1 MTRGL
6 AAAFALEALLAGA
19 IALTALDMR
28 AHARVENLGGVN
40 IWGYR
45 GPVVRTKRADEV
57 RLLVGGGDLAF
68 GWGVA
73 PTETLAPYLRRLVA
87 LDVETGGDDGRI
99 VTATTAAA
107 LGLGPVEYARW
118 LERFGFLRA
127 DALCLVLDPPD
138 LAPARNVF
146 LPDRGSLAFRR
157 FGYSPILPLVLE
169 EKGERIGSRAVRF
182 AGSALAAIDDLTA
195 ARSVPT
201 APPTG
206 AAYLD
211 AIGDAVRAGLRV
223 APTGVVVVVPAPLGD
238 APDYSAVAAQLAS
251 RFEGERR
258 VRVVDLGRHGR
269 LRAAS
274 LRLDGFNFAAAGHSA
289 VAERVAPAVVDLIR
303 VRMGSR

>member
-19 IALTALDMR
+19 IALTALDIR
-28 AHARVENLGGVN
+28 GHARVENLGGVN

-45 GPVVRTKRADEV
+45 GPVVRTKRANEI

-87 LDVETGGDDGRI
+87 LEVEVSGAAGRV

-107 LGLGPVEYARW
+107 RGLAPIDYAAW
-118 LERFGFLRA
+118 LEHFGFLHA

-138 LAPARNVF
+138 RAPARQDF
-146 LPDRGSLAFRR
+146 LPDRGSLVFRR
-157 FGYSPILPLVLE
+157 FGYSPILPLVLQ
-169 EKGERIGSRAVRF
+169 EKGERIGSRTVRL
-182 AGSALAAIDDLTA
+182 AGSALATFDDLMA
-195 ARSVPT
+195 DRSVPVQQ
-201 APPTG
+201 TG

-211 AIGDAVRAGLRV
+211 AIDKAAHAGLRV
-223 APTGVVVVVPAPLGD
+223 APMGVVVVVPAPLAD
-238 APDYSAVAAQLAS
+238 APDYSAVATQLVS

-258 VRVVDLGRHGR
+258 IRVVDLGRDRR
-269 LRAAS
+269 LHDGA
-274 LRLDGFNFAAAGHSA
+274 LRLDGFSFAAAGHSA
-289 VAERVAPAVVDLIR
+289 VAEVVTPAVIEL
-303 VRMGSR
+303 VRAQAGSR

>member
-6 AAAFALEALLAGA
+6 AAAFALEAFLAGA

-87 LDVETGGDDGRI
+87 LDVETAGAGRI
-99 VTATTAAA
+99 VTGTTAGA
-107 LGLGPVEYARW
+107 LGLMPAEYARW
-118 LERFGFLRA
+118 LERFSFLHA
-127 DALCLVLDPPD
+127 DVLCLVLDPPD
-138 LAPARNVF
+138 RTPKRNDF
-146 LPDRGSLAFRR
+146 LPDRGSLVFRR

-169 EKGERIGSRAVRF
+169 EKGERIGSRTVQV

-195 ARSVPT
+195 DRSVP
-201 APPTG
+201 APPATG
-206 AAYLD
+206 AVYLN
-211 AIGDAVRAGLRV
+211 AIGDAARAGLRL
-223 APTGVVVVVPAPLGD
+223 APAGVVVVVPAPLGD
-238 APDYSAVAAQLAS
+238 APDYSAVAAQLAA

-258 VRVVDLGRHGR
+258 VRVVDLGRDRR

-289 VAERVAPAVVDLIR
+289 VAEVVSPAVVDLIR
-303 VRMGSR
+303 AETGAR